1 MDISKQSMMLKMK
14 KELIGLIRGGR
25 KSKMI
30 LLESIRV
37 LLVVL
42 KKHVWI

>member
-1 MDISKQSMMLKMK
+1 MMLKMK

-25 KSKMI
+25 KLKMI